1 MIDGDDENPVKIISV
16 ETSGNPDPK
25 LIEQKLIFT
34 NKEAKFTGLIK
45 SGEQKIAVGV
55 DEVVKF
61 NTMDEWGTLTPGSVS
76 FKYYLNRA
84 FYVYDKVTLTQNY
97 KGGVELTKTDD
108 AGTPLAGAQYS
119 IYKDGVA
126 VRTGLT
132 TGADGKVIA
141 DDLVQGTYT
150 FKETQAPD
158 GYLIDAKEVSFEIE
172 NKFAT
177 LGGGASEVT
186 ETDGTVTKAGA
197 GEVFIVGGDLG
208 DKQNITLTSKEA
220 MPEATVTVTYER
232 LTDAVNTDLVRTF
245 TSIAD
250 AEADVNA
257 EKKANTITGAVSIDV
272 KYTNPI
278 ITDRVAV
285 NHSDK
290 QIAAITVA
298 GTKTWI
304 DKAGMTGKHPDIT
317 INLLKDGV
325 KVDSRVLKDGETTY
339 EFKDLPSTTS
349 NGTPY
354 VYTVEE
360 E

>member
-1 MIDGDDENPVKIISV
+1 
-16 ETSGNPDPK
+16 
-25 LIEQKLIFT
+25 
-34 NKEAKFTGLIK
+34 
-45 SGEQKIAVGV
+45 
-55 DEVVKF
+55 
-61 NTMDEWGTLTPGSVS
+61 
-76 FKYYLNRA
+76 
-84 FYVYDKVTLTQNY
+84 
-97 KGGVELTKTDD
+97 
-108 AGTPLAGAQYS
+108 
-119 IYKDGVA
+119 
-126 VRTGLT
+126 
-132 TGADGKVIA
+132 
-141 DDLVQGTYT
+141 
-150 FKETQAPD
+150 
-158 GYLIDAKEVSFEIE
+158 
-172 NKFAT
+172 
-177 LGGGASEVT
+177 
-186 ETDGTVTKAGA
+186 
-197 GEVFIVGGDLG
+197 
-208 DKQNITLTSKEA
+208 

-232 LTDAVNTDLVRTF
+232 LTDAVNTNLVRTF

-278 ITDRVAV
+278 ITDRVGV

-360 E
+360 ESVPGYTAEYDTATPTNITNRFIGGGDTESGKNEPPKDNAAVKTGDSANMMVYSIMMLLAVVCALS